1 MAGKHSHKSISLSA
15 AWQFIGPIFKRCRW
29 RITAGIIALL
39 AVDLCQLVI
48 PRIIKWAVDG
58 LRNHTIDGSQLRNY
72 AALIMLLALAV
83 AVLRF
88 LWRYLILGF
97 SRLLEQDIRD
107 ALFHHLLSLDSAF
120 YQRRGPGQLIA
131 LATNDLTSVQ
141 MACGMGLI
149 AAIDALLM
157 SFAAISCMAYIDPRL
172 TLLAVLPFPLLAI
185 TTRFLASRL
194 HRHFKRVQEQF
205 SLITEEARG
214 AINNIRLLKIYT
226 REAAQCA
233 QFDIIGR
240 SYIKHSLKV
249 AKIQGVLFPAS
260 GFIANISLLI
270 IVFFGG
276 RMVISG
282 AISIGSFVA
291 FISYLFL
298 LTWPMMALG
307 WVSNLFQRGLT
318 SLARIQ
324 EVMDERPVLRPVIAA
339 GRKIGQPD
347 IISFHHLTF
356 TYPGQNRPRLKD
368 ITLDIRPGLLG
379 IVGRT
384 GSGKST
390 LCALLARLYPV
401 ERGQFFINKLDVN
414 DIDLNSCRRLLSFV
428 PQSAVLFSTTIAGNI
443 AFGAPETTREEIEAA
458 AGAAAIHDEIMA
470 FPHGYETEIGE
481 RGVRLSGGQQ
491 QRIALARALLLR
503 APILLIDD
511 ALAAVD
517 AEAEDRIMA
526 HILAYAEEN
535 MVIMVTNR
543 LSPLRRARQIAVLD
557 NGRLTALG
565 RHRELITVSEIYR
578 EIYAHQE
585 FGNNNTENTGLQNS
599 TAHTSNLTR
608 RSYAA

>member
-1 MAGKHSHKSISLSA
+1 MAGKHSHKPRSLPA
-15 AWQFIGPIFKRCRW
+15 AWRFIGPIFKRCRW
-29 RITAGIIALL
+29 RITAGILALL
-39 AVDLCQLVI
+39 TVDLCQLVV

-58 LRNHTIDGSQLRNY
+58 LRNHTVDGSQLRNY
-72 AALIMLLALAV
+72 AALIMLLALTV

-88 LWRYLILGF
+88 MWRYLILGF

-120 YQRRGPGQLIA
+120 FQRRSPGQLIA

-157 SFAAISCMAYIDPRL
+157 SFAAISCMAYIDLRL
-172 TLLAVLPFPLLAI
+172 TLLAILPFPVLAV
-185 TTRFLASRL
+185 TTRILASRL

-205 SLITEEARG
+205 SLLTEEARG

-233 QFDIIGR
+233 QFDITGR

-282 AISIGSFVA
+282 TISIGGFVA
-291 FISYLFL
+291 FISYLFM

-324 EVMDERPVLRPVIAA
+324 EVMDERPLLQPVTA
-339 GRKIGQPD
+339 GRKIGRPD
-347 IISFHHLTF
+347 IISLRHLTF
-356 TYPGQNRPRLKD
+356 AYPGQERPRLKD
-368 ITLDIRPGLLG
+368 INLDIRPGLLG

-401 ERGQFFINKLDVN
+401 EQGQLFINKLDVN

-428 PQSAVLFSTTIAGNI
+428 PQSAALFSTTIARNI
-443 AFGAPETTREEIEAA
+443 AFGAPETGRKEIEAA
-458 AGAAAIHDEIMA
+458 ARAAAIHHEIMA
-470 FPHGYETEIGE
+470 FPKGYETEIGE
-481 RGVRLSGGQQ
+481 RGVLLSGGQQ

-517 AEAEDRIMA
+517 AEAEAMIMA
-526 HILAYAEEN
+526 HIMAYAEEN

-543 LSPLRRARQIAVLD
+543 LSPLRQARQIAVLD
-557 NGRLTALG
+557 KGRLTALG
-565 RHRELITVSEIYR
+565 RHRELIAVSEIYR
-578 EIYAHQE
+578 GIYAHQE
-585 FGNNNTENTGLQNS
+585 FGNNKAELKNS
-599 TAHTSNLTR
+599 ADHLSNPACR

>member
-1 MAGKHSHKSISLSA
+1 MAGRHSHKLKTLPA
-15 AWQFIGPIFKRCRW
+15 AWRLIGPIFKRCRG
-29 RITAGIIALL
+29 RITAGVLALL

-48 PRIIKWAVDG
+48 PRIIKWAIDGLKNHTVDG
-58 LRNHTIDGSQLRNY
+58 GQLRNY
-72 AALIMLLALAV
+72 AALIMLLALTV
-83 AVLRF
+83 AALRF
-88 LWRYLILGF
+88 LWRYFILGF

-120 YQRRGPGQLIA
+120 FQRRAPGALIA

-149 AAIDALLM
+149 AAVDALLM
-157 SFAAISCMAYIDPRL
+157 SFAAISCMAYINPHL
-172 TLLAVLPFPLLAI
+172 TLLAVLPFPVLAI

-205 SLITEEARG
+205 SLLTEEARG

-233 QFDIIGR
+233 QFDTIGR
-240 SYIKHSLKV
+240 GYIKHSLKV

-282 AISIGSFVA
+282 TISIGGFVA
-291 FISYLFL
+291 FISYLFM

-324 EVMDERPVLRPVIAA
+324 EVMDERPLLRPVAAGA
-339 GRKIGQPD
+339 GRKIGKPD
-347 IISFHHLTF
+347 IISLRNLTF
-356 TYPGQNRPRLKD
+356 TYPGRDKPRLRG
-368 ITLDIRPGLLG
+368 INLDIRPGLLG

-401 ERGQFFINKLDVN
+401 KQGQLFINNQDIN
-414 DIDLNSCRRLLSFV
+414 DIELNACRRLLSFV
-428 PQSAVLFSTTIAGNI
+428 PQSAALFSTTIAGNI
-443 AFGAPETTREEIEAA
+443 AFGAPETGMEEIEAA
-458 AGAAAIHDEIMA
+458 ARAAAVHHEIMA

-481 RGVRLSGGQQ
+481 RGVRLSGGQR
-491 QRIALARALLLR
+491 QRIALARALLLK

-517 AEAEDRIMA
+517 AGAEDRIMG
-526 HILAYAEEN
+526 HILTYAREN

-543 LSPLRRARQIAVLD
+543 LSPLRQARQIAVLD

-565 RHRELITVSEIYR
+565 RHRELIAASEIYR
-578 EIYAHQE
+578 EIYVHQK
-585 FGNNNTENTGLQNS
+585 FGNNRAEVKGS
-599 TAHTSNLTR
+599 EDHMPNLTPQNH
-608 RSYAA
+608 AA

>member
-1 MAGKHSHKSISLSA
+1 MAGRHPHKLKTLPA
-15 AWQFIGPIFKRCRW
+15 AWRLIGPIFRRCRG
-29 RITAGIIALL
+29 RITVGILALL
-39 AVDLCQLVI
+39 TVDLCQLVI

-58 LRNHTIDGSQLRNY
+58 LKNHTVDGSQLRNY
-72 AALIMLLALAV
+72 AALIMLLALTV
-83 AVLRF
+83 AALRF
-88 LWRYLILGF
+88 LWRYFILGF
-97 SRLLEQDIRD
+97 SRLLERDIRD

-120 YQRRGPGQLIA
+120 FQRRAPGELIA

-157 SFAAISCMAYIDPRL
+157 SFAAISCMAYINPHL
-172 TLLAVLPFPLLAI
+172 TLLAILPFPALAV
-185 TTRFLASRL
+185 TTSFLASRL

-205 SLITEEARG
+205 SFLTEEARG

-233 QFDIIGR
+233 QFDTIGR

-249 AKIQGVLFPAS
+249 AKIQGALFPAS

-276 RMVISG
+276 EMVISG
-282 AISIGSFVA
+282 TISIGGFVA
-291 FISYLFL
+291 FISYLFM

-324 EVMDERPVLRPVIAA
+324 EVMDEHPLLLPVTA
-339 GRKIGQPD
+339 GYAIGRPD
-347 IISFHHLTF
+347 IISLRNLTF
-356 TYPGQNRPRLKD
+356 SYPGQDRPRLRD
-368 ITLDIRPGLLG
+368 ISLDICPGLLG

-401 ERGQFFINKLDVN
+401 ERGQLLINSLDIN
-414 DIDLNSCRRLLSFV
+414 DIDLNTCRRLLSFV
-428 PQSAVLFSTTIAGNI
+428 PQSAALFSTTIAGNI
-443 AFGAPETTREEIEAA
+443 AFGAPETGMEEIKVAARAA
-458 AGAAAIHDEIMA
+458 AVHNEIMA

-481 RGVRLSGGQQ
+481 RGVKLSGGQR

-503 APILLIDD
+503 APVLLIDD

-517 AEAEDRIMA
+517 AGAEDRIMA
-526 HILAYAEEN
+526 HILAYAREN
-535 MVIMVTNR
+535 IVIMVTNR
-543 LSPLRRARQIAVLD
+543 LSPLRQARQIAVLD

-565 RHRELITVSEIYR
+565 RHRELIAVSEIYR
-578 EIYAHQE
+578 EIYARQE
-585 FGNNNTENTGLQNS
+585 FGNNRTAANDSESQNYMPDF
-599 TAHTSNLTR
+599 TCHNH
-608 RSYAA
+608 AA

>member
-1 MAGKHSHKSISLSA
+1 MAGRYSHKLKLKSLPSA
-15 AWQFIGPIFKRCRW
+15 WRFIGPIFKRCRW
-29 RITAGIIALL
+29 RITAGIMALL

-58 LRNHTIDGSQLRNY
+58 LRNHTVDGGQLRNY
-72 AALIMLLALAV
+72 AALIMLLALTV

-88 LWRYLILGF
+88 LWRYFILGF

-120 YQRRGPGQLIA
+120 FQRRSPGQLIA
-131 LATNDLTSVQ
+131 LATNDLTAVQ

-172 TLLAVLPFPLLAI
+172 TLLAILPFPVLAV

-205 SLITEEARG
+205 SLLTEEARG

-226 REAAQCA
+226 RETAQCA
-233 QFDIIGR
+233 QFDITGR

-276 RMVISG
+276 QMVISG
-282 AISIGSFVA
+282 TISIGGFVA
-291 FISYLFL
+291 FISYLFM

-324 EVMDERPVLRPVIAA
+324 EVMDERPLLLPVTG
-339 GRKIGQPD
+339 GRKIGRPD
-347 IISFHHLTF
+347 IISLRHLTF
-356 TYPGQNRPRLKD
+356 TYPGQERPMLRD
-368 ITLDIRPGLLG
+368 INLDIRPGLLG
-379 IVGRT
+379 VVGRT

-401 ERGQFFINKLDVN
+401 ERGQFCINKLDVN

-443 AFGAPETTREEIEAA
+443 AFGAPETGREEIMSAA
-458 AGAAAIHDEIMA
+458 RAAAIHDEIMA

-481 RGVRLSGGQQ
+481 KGVKLSGGQQ

-526 HILAYAEEN
+526 HILTYAEGN

-543 LSPLRRARQIAVLD
+543 LSPLRRARQIVVLD

-565 RHRELITVSEIYR
+565 SHRELIAGSDIYR

-585 FGNNNTENTGLQNS
+585 FGNNKAEWNNS
-599 TAHTSNLTR
+599 VGHISSPAG
-608 RSYAA
+608 RSHAA

>member
-1 MAGKHSHKSISLSA
+1 
-15 AWQFIGPIFKRCRW
+15 
-29 RITAGIIALL
+29 
-39 AVDLCQLVI
+39 
-48 PRIIKWAVDG
+48 
-58 LRNHTIDGSQLRNY
+58 
-72 AALIMLLALAV
+72 V

-120 YQRRGPGQLIA
+120 FQRRSPGQLIA

-172 TLLAVLPFPLLAI
+172 TLLAILPFPVLAI

-205 SLITEEARG
+205 SLLTEEARG

-233 QFDIIGR
+233 QFDITGR

-276 RMVISG
+276 KMVISG
-282 AISIGSFVA
+282 TISIGGFVA
-291 FISYLFL
+291 FISYLFM

-324 EVMDERPVLRPVIAA
+324 EVMDERPLLQPVTA
-339 GRKIGQPD
+339 GRKIGRLD
-347 IISFHHLTF
+347 IISLRRLTF
-356 TYPGQNRPRLKD
+356 TYPGQEKPRLKD
-368 ITLDIRPGLLG
+368 ISLDIRPGLLG

-401 ERGQFFINKLDVN
+401 ERGQLFINKLDVN

-443 AFGAPETTREEIEAA
+443 AFGAPETGRKEIEAA
-458 AGAAAIHDEIMA
+458 ARAAAIHHEIMA

-481 RGVRLSGGQQ
+481 RGVLLSGGQQ

-526 HILAYAEEN
+526 HILAYAKEN

-543 LSPLRRARQIAVLD
+543 LSPLRQARQIAVLD

-565 RHRELITVSEIYR
+565 RHRELIAVSEIYR
-578 EIYAHQE
+578 GIYLHQE
-585 FGNNNTENTGLQNS
+585 FGNNKAELDNS
-599 TAHTSNLTR
+599 ADHPSNLAR